1 MLVRTAGVQRLIVVV
16 NKMDEST
23 VQWSKERCGDV
34 SCQASCLILSGRYDE
49 IVGKM
54 TPFIKGTGF
63 ATKMVTYIPVSAFTG
78 ANLKEAV
85 KKDVCS
91 WYTCVISQL
100 DQRDLVVMRRTA
112 DPRYWASSTASR

>member
-23 VQWSKERCGDV
+23 VQWSKERCGGV
-34 SCQASCLILSGRYDE
+34 LRVASRLIVSGRYDE

-78 ANLKEAV
+78 ANLKDAV

-100 DQRDLVVMRRTA
+100 DSRDLDVTRRIA
-112 DPRYWASSTASR
+112 DPRFLASSTASP